1 MEWKALPECTDGR
14 TGSGIVTEEMSFA
27 CGDDDDVAGAVTV
40 SCECGRPSEQSVQSA
55 EAAAGSSARAKGA
68 SVSAWIGAEGE
79 A

>member
-27 CGDDDDVAGAVTV
+27 WGEVVDEFGTW
-40 SCECGRPSEQSVQSA
+40 SCQCDRPSEQSMQLA
-55 EAAAGSSARAKGA
+55 AAAAGSSVRANGA